1 MRIVVVDDESPIL
14 DSCVAS
20 LEAAG
25 YLTEG
30 YNRGEPA
37 LEAVADEPPDLLLVN
52 WRLPG
57 LMDGIEIARRARRL
71 QPDLRIMMITGDA
84 PSVAGRALGA
94 GVLQVLQKPFSSE
107 TLVAAVRAIVGDSP
121 PEGGAVQ

>member
-14 DSCVAS
+14 ESCVES

-30 YNRGEPA
+30 YCRGEAA

-52 WRLPG
+52 WRLSG
-57 LMDGIEIARRARRL
+57 LLDGIEVVRRARRL
-71 QPDLRIMMITGDA
+71 QPDLRIIMITGDA
-84 PSVAGRALGA
+84 SSVAGRALGA
-94 GVLQVLQKPFSSE
+94 GVLQVLQKPLSSE
-107 TLVAAVRAIVGDSP
+107 VLVAAVRAIVGDSP
-121 PEGGAVQ
+121 PGGGTVK